1 MRRGSIGPAA
11 SPSARCYKSA
21 LKIAVRCGEPLF
33 LLYAHGVCAGVIQWT
48 MEDKTDLKTWLLP
61 LLTEDMRHALAPLK
75 LDGVT
80 EIRLRLGK
88 PMEVV
93 AGTKS
98 RLLYAP
104 NGRPML
110 RDGEQEQLLTA
121 FCDHARYAWEREIQQ
136 GFLTM
141 NSGCRVGLSGRIAAE
156 SGAPALVTGF
166 CIRILRPAVGCAE
179 KVMPDLLDEGRLH
192 STLLFSAPGCGKTTL
207 LRDVVRLASD
217 GLAGALP
224 HRVGVV
230 DERFEIGGEGGM
242 AFDLGDRTDVLSGV
256 NKAEGLM
263 RLLST
268 MGPQVLAADELN
280 LSTDVAAVLEARSR
294 GVTVLCTAHGGTF
307 RELLN
312 REGMEKLFT
321 ARTFERY
328 VRLTGCGKVEEIR
341 DEKGAEL

>member
-1 MRRGSIGPAA
+1 MN
-11 SPSARCYKSA
+11 
-21 LKIAVRCGEPLF
+21 
-33 LLYAHGVCAGVIQWT
+33 W
-48 MEDKTDLKTWLLP
+48 KTWLLP
-61 LLTEDMRHALAPLK
+61 LLTEDMRQALRPL
-75 LDGVT
+75 DISGVT
-80 EIRLRLGK
+80 ELRLRLGK

-93 AGTKS
+93 TSAGS

-110 RDGEQEQLLTA
+110 REGQQEGLLQA
-121 FCDHARYAWEREIQQ
+121 FCNHAQYAWEREIRQ
-136 GFLTM
+136 GFITL
-141 NSGCRVGLSGRIAAE
+141 NSGCRVGIVGRIAAE
-156 SGAPALVTGF
+156 TGAPAPITGF
-166 CIRILRPAVGCAE
+166 CIRILRPVVGCGE
-179 KVMPDLLDEGRLH
+179 QVLPMLLEGGRLR
-192 STLLFSAPGCGKTTL
+192 STLLYSAPGCGKTTL
-207 LRDVVRLASD
+207 LRDLVRILSD
-217 GLAGALP
+217 GLCGAQP

-256 NKAEGLM
+256 AKGEGML

-280 LSTDVAAVLEARSR
+280 LASDVASVLEAGSR

-307 RELLN
+307 EELLR

-328 VRLTGCGKVEEIR
+328 VRLVGCGQVDEVR
-341 DEKGAEL
+341 DEEGNRL